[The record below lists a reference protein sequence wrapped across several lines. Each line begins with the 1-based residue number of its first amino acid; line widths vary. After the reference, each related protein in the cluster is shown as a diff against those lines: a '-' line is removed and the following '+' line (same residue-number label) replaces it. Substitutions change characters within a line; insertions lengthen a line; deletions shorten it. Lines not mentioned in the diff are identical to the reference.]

1 MRQSKLKQ
9 PLAFVFAF
17 AWFSSPL
24 VAFADA
30 EKFLT
35 CKQQLALRA
44 SEAGISKQTIDAA
57 ISSLE
62 HEQRVLDLDRRQ
74 PEFTDTL
81 ANYLSSRVTPA
92 RIEEGRKLMR
102 THRRILQQA
111 ADRFGVQPQYLVAF
125 WGLETNFGSN
135 LGKIPTLNSLSTL
148 ACDERRSEFFTTEF
162 LEALRLLE
170 RGHIEHGAMIGSWA
184 GAMGHTQ
191 FMPSTY
197 MRHAL
202 DGDSDGRI
210 DLWRSVPDAMLS
222 AANFLNSLGWQ
233 RNVRWGREVKL
244 PKQFDYSLA
253 GMDRP
258 RKLEHWRDDG
268 ITDANGKRLPAS
280 DIEAALLV
288 PSGHRGPA
296 FLVYDNFRVIMRW
309 NRSEY
314 YALSVG
320 LLADAI
326 AGAAGLTKAP
336 PTDLPRLKRD
346 QVLALQAAL
355 SARGQDV
362 GEHDGVFGPATR
374 RAVQAWQQ
382 AEGVIADGQV
392 DEEMLKKLGVE

>member
-1 MRQSKLKQ
+1 MKPVLIFV
-9 PLAFVFAF
+9 LALLL
-17 AWFSSPL
+17 SPVDAL
-24 VAFADA
+24 ADA
-30 EKFLT
+30 EQFLT
-35 CKQQLALRA
+35 CKQELALRA
-44 SEAGISKQTIDAA
+44 SAAGISQQGIERAL
-57 ISSLE
+57 SSLQFD
-62 HEQRVLDLDRRQ
+62 QRVLDLDRRQ

-92 RIEEGRKLMR
+92 RIAEGRKLMR
-102 THRRILQQA
+102 THRRILQHA

-148 ACDERRSEFFTTEF
+148 ACDERRAEFFIAEF

-170 RGHIEHGAMIGSWA
+170 RGHIEPSAMIGSWA

-197 MRHAL
+197 MRYAL
-202 DGDSDGRI
+202 DGDGDGRI
-210 DLWRSVPDAMLS
+210 DLWRSVSDAMLS
-222 AANFLNSLGWQ
+222 AANFLDSLGWHE
-233 RNVRWGREVKL
+233 NVRWGREVQL

-253 GMDRP
+253 GLDRP
-258 RKLEHWRDDG
+258 RELEEWRNAG
-268 ITDANGKRLPAS
+268 ITDANGKRLPAA

-296 FLVYDNFRVIMRW
+296 FLVYENFRVIMRW

-326 AGAAGLTKAP
+326 AGGSGLVKAP
-336 PTDLPRLKRD
+336 PADLPRLKRE
-346 QVLALQAAL
+346 QVLALQEAL
-355 SARGQDV
+355 SARGYDV
-362 GEHDGVFGPATR
+362 GEHDGVLGPATR
-374 RAVQAWQQ
+374 RAVQALQK
-382 AEGVIADGQV
+382 AEGAIADGQV
-392 DEEMLKKLGVE
+392 DGEILQKLAVD

>member
-1 MRQSKLKQ
+1 MPLNPVLLLLFAVIWVLQ
-9 PLAFVFAF
+9 PRSA
-17 AWFSSPL
+17 S
-24 VAFADA
+24 ADA
-30 EKFLT
+30 ERFLV
-35 CKQQLALRA
+35 CKQDLAARA
-44 SEAGISKQTIDAA
+44 SEAGISKQAIDEAL
-57 ISSLE
+57 SSLE
-62 HEQRVLDLDRRQ
+62 FDQRVLELDRRQ

-81 ANYLSSRVTPA
+81 ANYLSSRLTTA

-148 ACDERRSEFFTTEF
+148 ACDERRSEFFIEEF

-170 RGHIEHGAMIGSWA
+170 RGHIEQHAMIGSWA

-197 MRHAL
+197 MRYAL
-202 DGDSDGRI
+202 DGDGDGRI
-210 DLWRSVPDAMLS
+210 DLWRSVSDAMLS
-222 AANFLNSLGWQ
+222 AANFLQGLGWE
-233 RNVRWGREVKL
+233 RNVRWGREVRL
-244 PKQFDYSLA
+244 PKQFDYSVA
-253 GMDRP
+253 GLDRP
-258 RKLEHWRDDG
+258 RELTQWRDAG
-268 ITDANGKRLPAS
+268 ITDANGKQLPAM

-288 PSGHRGPA
+288 PASHRGPA

-326 AGAAGLTKAP
+326 AGGTGLKKLP
-336 PTDLPRLKRD
+336 PADLPRLKRD

-355 SARGQDV
+355 GARGYDV
-362 GEHDGVFGPATR
+362 GEHDGVLGPATR
-374 RAVQAWQQ
+374 RAVQALQK
-382 AEGVIADGQV
+382 AEGKIADGQV
-392 DEEMLKKLGVE
+392 DAETLKQLEVE